1 MKRLG
6 LIAGNGRFP
15 LIAARSAREQ
25 GIDVIAV
32 AVRQETSR
40 QLESL
45 VKKIYWI
52 DLGELGKLFE
62 IFKKEDIASENLK
75 SLIKSN
81 NVIIVKAKNL
91 RMREALCRK
100 LGRGESEA
108 IVAAIENLADL
119 VVLDDHVARLEAA
132 RMGLNVKGT
141 LGIIRRLMDLDII
154 QYELDELYQDLSE
167 MKFRVKR
174 SIFDGIFKV

>member
-1 MKRLG
+1 M
-6 LIAGNGRFP
+6 IAVFNSSP
-15 LIAARSAREQ
+15 LIFLSKLNVFDQ
-25 GIDVIAV
+25 
-32 AVRQETSR
+32 
-40 QLESL
+40 SL
-45 VKKIYWI
+45 
-52 DLGELGKLFE
+52 KLFSKVTVPSYVQKE

-91 RMREALCRK
+91 RMLEALCRK